1 MELNMLTIITYAF
14 GIMYTPGPVNLL
26 GIHSGINGKVT
37 DHIGFFIG
45 IGCAMFI
52 LFVTI
57 GFLGNTL
64 INPKFI
70 PYMSLLGCCYIVYI
84 AWKIMRVKVS
94 VNPSSGDD
102 RVLSIWD
109 GLFMQLLNPKGLL
122 ATLPIATIQFPA
134 ENIQGSAIVIW
145 SIGLSIL
152 AFGAPLSYSLI
163 GLLIGKK
170 LNNPIYFKIFNIFMS
185 VLLVT
190 VAINIGYEY
199 VFIKLIQ

>member
-1 MELNMLTIITYAF
+1 MLTIITYAF

-26 GIHSGINGKVT
+26 GVHSGINGKVGE
-37 DHIGFFIG
+37 HIGFFIG
-45 IGCAMFI
+45 IAGAMFI
-52 LFVTI
+52 LFVTL
-57 GFLGNTL
+57 GFLGNTF

-84 AWKIMRVKVS
+84 AWKVMTAKVN
-94 VNPSSGDD
+94 VNSSSAEDK
-102 RVLSIWD
+102 VLSIWD

-152 AFGAPLSYSLI
+152 AFGAPFSYSII

-170 LNNPIYFKIFNIFMS
+170 LSKPIYFKVFNIFMS
-185 VLLVT
+185 VLLVS

-199 VFIKLIQ
+199 VYLKLI

>member
-1 MELNMLTIITYAF
+1 MELNMLTIISYAF

-37 DHIGFFIG
+37 DHVGFFIG
-45 IGCAMFI
+45 IGIAMFI
-52 LFVTI
+52 LFVTL
-57 GFLGNTL
+57 GFLGNRF

-70 PYMSLLGCCYIVYI
+70 PYMSLLGCCYIIYI
-84 AWKIMRVKVS
+84 AWKIMWVRVS
-94 VNPSSGDD
+94 VTPSSGEE

-109 GLFMQLLNPKGLL
+109 GLFMQLLNPKGLI
-122 ATLPIATIQFPA
+122 ATLPIATIQFPS
-134 ENIQGSAIVIW
+134 ENIQGSAIVMW
-145 SIGLSIL
+145 SIGLSVM

-163 GLLIGKK
+163 GLIIGKK

-199 VFIKLIQ
+199 VFRKLI

>member
-1 MELNMLTIITYAF
+1 MLTIITYAF

-26 GIHSGINGKVT
+26 GVHSGINGKVSE
-37 DHIGFFIG
+37 HIGFFIG
-45 IGCAMFI
+45 IAGAMFI
-52 LFVTI
+52 LFVTL
-57 GFLGNTL
+57 GFLGNTF

-84 AWKIMRVKVS
+84 AWKVMTAKVS
-94 VNPSSGDD
+94 INSSSGEGK
-102 RVLSIWD
+102 VLSIWD

-152 AFGAPLSYSLI
+152 AFGAPFSYSMI

-170 LNNPIYFKIFNIFMS
+170 LNKPIYFKVFNIFMS
-185 VLLVT
+185 VLLVS

-199 VFIKLIQ
+199 VYLKLI